1 MTDSQRLTQRMVVA
15 AKPDPNGVSFLWDS
29 ELKGFGCKIEVTG
42 TKSFVLQ
49 YRNSEGRKRR
59 IVIGRLGVLTLEQA
73 RREARIKLGQVAEG
87 DDPADVQREE
97 RHGLTVGALCDWYL
111 TEAEAGRLLGRKHV
125 PIKASSLA
133 MDRSRIESHIRPL
146 IGRRKISNLRLPDV
160 EKMQIDIAEGKTSRP
175 RGNGRGGV
183 TSGGRGVAARSIS
196 TLHAIFAHAKRAG
209 LIEENPATGVRKF
222 PGKPRTRRLDR
233 QELRDLG
240 AMLQEVAEIEHPIG
254 LVIVR
259 VLALSGM
266 RLNEAQGL
274 EREWISDD
282 GFVAFGHTKTGA
294 QIRAIGKPVLKLLR
308 QQPVS
313 LTSPFV
319 FPSDG
324 GQSHFVAADGVFGR
338 ICRRL
343 GWNDVTPHTLRHT
356 FASIAAELGYSELT
370 IAAMLGHAAGSVT
383 GRYVHIDQAVRSAA
397 DRVSAE
403 IAILLGGDGGEQA
416 LTNIFSFTGTLM
428 PSPSPLLG
436 RDGFVTVRLASSK

>member
-1 MTDSQRLTQRMVVA
+1 MADRLRLTQRMIVA
-15 AKPDPNGVSFLWDS
+15 AKADAGRVTFLWDS
-29 ELKGFGCKIEVTG
+29 ELRGFGCKIETTG
-42 TKSFVLQ
+42 TKAFVLQ
-49 YRNSEGRKRR
+49 YRNAEGRKRR

-73 RREARIKLGQVAEG
+73 RREARIKLGQVAKG
-87 DDPADVQREE
+87 IDPADVQREE
-97 RHGLTVGALCDWYL
+97 RHGLTVGAICDWYL
-111 TEAEAGRLLGRKHV
+111 TEAGAGRLLGRKHV

-146 IGRRKISNLRLPDV
+146 IGRRKVSNLRLADV
-160 EKMQIDIAEGKTSRP
+160 EQMQIDIAEGKTSRP

-209 LIEENPATGVRKF
+209 LIDENPALGVRKF
-222 PGKPRTRRLDR
+222 PGKRRTRRLDR

-240 AMLQEVAEIEHPIG
+240 AMLREVADTEHPVG

-259 VLALSGM
+259 VLAMSGM
-266 RLNEAQGL
+266 RLNEAQSL

-282 GFVAFGHTKTGA
+282 GYIAFGHTKTGA
-294 QIRAIGKPVLKLLR
+294 QIRALGAPVLKLLR
-308 QQPVS
+308 EQPS
-313 LTSPFV
+313 SSTSPFV

-324 GQSHFVAADGVFGR
+324 GRSHFVAADGVFGR
-338 ICRRL
+338 ICHRL
-343 GWNDVTPHTLRHT
+343 GWNDVTAHTLRHT

-403 IAILLGGDGGEQA
+403 IAALLDGDSTPQTF
-416 LTNIFSFTGTLM
+416 TNLFSFTGPLV
-428 PSPSPLLG
+428 SSSSPLLPEG
-436 RDGFVTVRLASSK
+436 GFVTVRARSSR